1 MTEKVNI
8 SRRQLLG
15 VATGVIGASALVTST
30 PSDAAPPLNKAK
42 IKTAD
47 FTIEQQETDVLVI
60 GGGFAGLFAAVKA
73 HDAGAKVLMVAKG
86 SLGRSGLTPF
96 AKGVF
101 SYDQKTAKMNIDQ
114 FVAKVTDSAI
124 QTNNPVFTRQLAEH
138 SKARVDELKSWGF
151 FDSPLC
157 RNSFMKPIEARDIP
171 LVERVMIT
179 HLLKENDHIVGA
191 SGFSLNENK
200 IINFKAK
207 TVVLCTGSGGFK
219 PSGFPVCDL
228 THDGTIMAYNIGAK
242 VTGKEWND
250 GHFGSSV
257 NSGSCYDCWHGQIE
271 EKPSTTSAQINHHL
285 GVEANYQAYRVG
297 APVSMG
303 PSRPGNRRTKK
314 ASGGPYTPRAFRMT
328 DTPPP
333 RPQNEGGIFSMFS
346 KKEHKGPPGKNEEGI
361 LSLFTRKGQDG
372 PPRGGSSQVGGASA
386 GMAIHKSEGLVPID
400 ETGLS
405 TIPGLYAAGDALGSY
420 MSGGIYTQIG
430 GSAAGSCI
438 QGAFAGEAAA
448 KACSK
453 IQLNFVSRKKL
464 AEVQE
469 EILAPLKRT
478 HGYNPSWV
486 TQVFQTIMI
495 PNFALYIKKER
506 MMQAS
511 LAYVEELKEHHVP
524 MLMADDLHGLRL
536 AHETENMIIT
546 AEMKLKA
553 SIMRTESRCS
563 HYRLDY
569 PDIDYK
575 NWQAWINIHKGEK
588 DEMILEKQPF
598 NLWPKFS

>member
-1 MTEKVNI
+1 MTEKMNL
-8 SRRQLLG
+8 SRRQFIG
-15 VATGVIGASALVTST
+15 VAGGIIGASALAASM
-30 PSDAAPPLNKAK
+30 PLGAAPMENKAK
-42 IKTAD
+42 IKSKD
-47 FTIEQQETDVLVI
+47 FTVEQQETDVLVI

-73 HDAGAKVLMVAKG
+73 HDAGAKVMLVAKG

-101 SYDQKTAKMNIDQ
+101 SYDPKTAKLTPEE
-114 FVAKVTDSAI
+114 FVAKVTDSSI
-124 QTNNPVFTRQLAEH
+124 GTNNPVFTRQLVDH
-138 SKARVDELKSWGF
+138 SYARVEELKSWGF

-157 RNSFMKPIEARDIP
+157 RNSFMKPIEARNIP

-179 HLLKENDHIVGA
+179 HLLKENGRVVGA
-191 SGFSLNENK
+191 SGFSLDKNK
-200 IINFKAK
+200 IIHFKAK

-219 PSGFPVCDL
+219 PNGFPMCDV

-250 GHFGSSV
+250 GHPASAV
-257 NSGSCYDCWHGQIE
+257 NSASCYDNWHGQIE
-271 EKPSTTSAQINHHL
+271 ENPSINGADVHHDL
-285 GVEANYQAYRVG
+285 GVDLNYQAYAVG
-297 APVSMG
+297 GPVSMG
-303 PSRPGNRRTKK
+303 PPQPGAKNEV
-314 ASGGPYTPRAFRMT
+314 ASTGGPFVPEAFRHVGR
-328 DTPPP
+328 PP
-333 RPQNEGGIFSMFS
+333 RPQEKGGLLSIFAE
-346 KKEHKGPPGKNEEGI
+346 KGHQGPPNMSSE
-361 LSLFTRKGQDG
+361 SV
-372 PPRGGSSQVGGASA
+372 GGSTA
-386 GMAIHKSEGLVPID
+386 GMAIHKSEGIVPID

-438 QGAFAGEAAA
+438 QGTFAGEAAA
-448 KACSK
+448 KAAKTVDLIS
-453 IQLNFVSRKKL
+453 VSETKL
-464 AEVQE
+464 TQIKEQ
-469 EILAPLKRT
+469 ILAPINRKS
-478 HGYNPSWV
+478 GYSPAWV
-486 TQVFQTIMI
+486 TQVFQGIMI
-495 PNFALYIKKER
+495 PNFVLYIKKER
-506 MMQAS
+506 IMQAA

-524 MLMADDLHGLRL
+524 MLMADDLHKLRI

-575 NWQAWINIHKGEK
+575 NWQAWINIHKDDNG
-588 DEMILEKQPF
+588 EMIFEKQPF